1 MSSRVFFGSAR
12 QRKLASADTLPA
24 KLDLIINQLRIRD
37 RVAKK
42 TVAIKMHLG
51 GNIGYSTIHPVFVRK
66 VVQAVK
72 DGGGKPFVTDTAGAC
87 YSSPARGYTSETL
100 GCPIYPV
107 AGPSDKDFRTVSH
120 PFKNITDWHLG
131 TTLIEAD
138 FLINFAHVKGHP
150 SCGFGALF
158 KNLALGA
165 MIGKTRGAIHDT
177 CHFDRYFFADKL
189 GPNPAAAIDAIL
201 AACPHEGLVRDK
213 NNPNELH
220 IHFENCNQC
229 LRCLKAAPAGSL
241 KIDPGNFQAFIEA
254 NAIAVKLVLD
264 CFPDGNAAY
273 IALANQ
279 LTPVCDCFG
288 FTGPAVLPDVGIFG
302 GDDIV
307 ATEQAILD
315 EVAKCSLIRENVPD
329 VMEVQP
335 AAGHPFQQ
343 LHGPYK
349 DPYVLTQFGES
360 LGLGSRSYDLV
371 DVTQLPPPDKNMAP
385 ISAAHM

>member
-1 MSSRVFFGSAR
+1 MPSQVFFGSAK
-12 QRKLASADTLPA
+12 QRTLAASDTLPA
-24 KLDLIINQLRIRD
+24 KLDLIINRLRIRD

-87 YSSPARGYTSETL
+87 YSSPNRGYSSETL

-107 AGPSDKDFRTVSH
+107 AGPNDKNFKAIHH
-120 PFKNITDWHLG
+120 PFKNITDWFLG
-131 TTLIEAD
+131 TTMLEAD

-177 CHFDRYFFADKL
+177 CHFDPYFFPEKL
-189 GPNPAAAIDAIL
+189 GSDPAIL
-201 AACPHEGLVRDK
+201 DKIVAACPHQGLIRDK
-213 NNPNELH
+213 DNPKVLH
-220 IHFENCNQC
+220 LHFDNCNQC
-229 LRCLKAAPAGSL
+229 GRCLKVAPPGSL
-241 KIDPGNFQAFIEA
+241 KIDPANFHAFIEC

-264 CFPDGNAAY
+264 HFFDGNATFL
-273 IALANQ
+273 ALANQ

-288 FTGPAVLPDVGIFG
+288 FTGPSILPDVGIFG

-307 ATEQAILD
+307 ATEQAVLD
-315 EVAKCSLIRENVPD
+315 ETGKCKLIAENVP
-329 VMEVQP
+329 ESIEIQP
-335 AAGHPFQQ
+335 SAGHPFSQI
-343 LHGPYK
+343 HGPLK
-349 DPYVLTQFGES
+349 DPYVLTKYGEA
-360 LGLGSRSYDLV
+360 LGLGSRKYELV
-371 DVTQLPPPDKNMAP
+371 DVTLAPPGDKGMAP
-385 ISAAHM
+385 ISATHM